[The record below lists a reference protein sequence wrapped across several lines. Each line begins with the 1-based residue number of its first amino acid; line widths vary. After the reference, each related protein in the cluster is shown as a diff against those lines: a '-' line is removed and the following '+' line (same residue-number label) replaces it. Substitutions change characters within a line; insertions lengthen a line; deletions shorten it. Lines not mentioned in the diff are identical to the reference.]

1 MRWVYLPLL
10 PLLVLVFNFEAAAQQ
25 VAAEDVAWLQA
36 VATAPAS
43 SLLERPGTICPLIVD
58 QHGHSIANLSQWFQ
72 YRDFLRASWRAFLG
86 PMPTARPPVS
96 IEVLNAE
103 TVLAEEGDERPVMRQ
118 LVRYEGEPEIMVEGY
133 LLFPQGA
140 SEAPERLPGIVAL
153 HQTTDS
159 SIDEIAGVRGPQA
172 MMIGLKLARLGF
184 VVFCPCCFLWQ
195 DAASLEEAVA
205 MHQRRHPQT
214 TGMAKMLYDA
224 VRAVDVLE
232 SLPYVESRRIGAV
245 GHSLGAKEVLYLMAF
260 DDRVCAG
267 VFSEGGLGFRST
279 NWNAPWYLG
288 GAIDDEKFPLNHHQL
303 LAMIAPRPFLVVGGE
318 SGAGAADGDRSWVL
332 IEAAL
337 PVWKLFGEPQRLG
350 LLNHGEGHA
359 LSDDTFEKL
368 SQWLEVYV
376 KRGPGER

>member
-1 MRWVYLPLL
+1 
-10 PLLVLVFNFEAAAQQ
+10 
-25 VAAEDVAWLQA
+25 
-36 VATAPAS
+36 
-43 SLLERPGTICPLIVD
+43 
-58 QHGHSIANLSQWFQ
+58 
-72 YRDFLRASWRAFLG
+72 
-86 PMPTARPPVS
+86 
-96 IEVLNAE
+96 
-103 TVLAEEGDERPVMRQ
+103 
-118 LVRYEGEPEIMVEGY
+118 MVEGY
-133 LLFPQGA
+133 LLSPQGA
-140 SEAPERLPGIVAL
+140 SDAPERLPGIVAL

-172 MMIGLKLARLGF
+172 MMIGLKLARQGF
-184 VVFCPCCFLWQ
+184 VVFCPRCFLWQ

-205 MHQRRHPQT
+205 MHQRRHPRT

-224 VRAVDVLE
+224 IRAVDVLE
-232 SLPYVESRRIGAV
+232 SLPYVESRRIGAA

-288 GAIDDEKFPLNHHQL
+288 GAIDDDKFPLNHHQL

-318 SGAGAADGDRSWVL
+318 SGAGAADGNRSWVL

-337 PVWKLFGEPQRLG
+337 PVWRLFGEPQRLG

-359 LSDDTFEKL
+359 LSEDTFAKL

-376 KRGPGER
+376 KRGAGDR